1 MKMVGASNSFI
12 RLPFVIEGL
21 ILGLLGSLLAFV
33 LQWALY
39 NTLCNRIM
47 EAFPVSFINLVPF
60 NAVQDYV
67 LVGFLAVGVLVGAF
81 GGVNAI
87 RNYLKV

>member
-1 MKMVGASNSFI
+1 M
-12 RLPFVIEGL
+12 
-21 ILGLLGSLLAFV
+21 

-39 NTLCNRIM
+39 NTLCNRLL
-47 EAFPVSFINLVPF
+47 EAFPVSFISLVPF
-60 NAVQDYV
+60 SALQNYV
-67 LVGFLAVGVLVGAF
+67 LIGFAGIGVLVGAF